1 MANLSVKIHEAVSRL
16 LEDKE
21 EIRAVGQLQAELP
34 PVVGWFLTSYI
45 SSFWYAAIT
54 NRRALFVKL
63 TILSKPDFNKTYGV
77 PLSDVHLEGDLLSVR
92 TASPDLPQYFQLYF
106 GLKRA
111 TGLDKDAFVQALAQ
125 GTAESTDVNVRAA

>member
-1 MANLSVKIHEAVSRL
+1 MAQLAVRIHDAVRSL

-21 EIRAVGQLQAELP
+21 EIRAVGQLQTELP
-34 PVVGWFLTSYI
+34 PVAGWFLTSYI
-45 SSFWYAAIT
+45 SSFWYVAIT
-54 NRRALFVKL
+54 NRWVRFVKL
-63 TILSKPDFNKTYGV
+63 TILSKPDFKKTYSV
-77 PLSDVHLEGDLLSVR
+77 PLSDVHLEGDRLSRR